1 MHLSDGIVTWPV
13 LAGGTAA
20 AAAGLAVGLNRLK
33 PEGVPRVAVLSSTFF
48 VASLIHIP
56 VGVTSVHLILNG
68 INGLILGWAAFPSI
82 FIALT
87 LQVLLFQFGG
97 VTVLGLNTFIMAF
110 PAVVAGLLFGWTVR
124 SRSRNLVMVGA
135 FLAGSVSVFFTGLL
149 LALALDLSG
158 EQFFEAA
165 MVVLA
170 AHIPIML
177 IEGVFTS
184 ACVGFLLKVKPEMLD
199 IRQLTANAAKGSGDS
214 GK

>member
-1 MHLSDGIVTWPV
+1 MHLSDGIVTLPV

-20 AAAGLAVGLNRLK
+20 AAAGLAVGLKRLK

-68 INGLILGWAAFPSI
+68 INGLLLGWAAFPSI

-87 LQVLLFQFGG
+87 LQMLLFQFGG

-124 SRSRNLVMVGA
+124 SRSRNMVMIGA
-135 FLAGSVSVFFTGLL
+135 FLAGSVSVFLTGVL

-158 EQFFEAA
+158 EHFLEAA

-170 AHIPIML
+170 AHIPVMV

-184 ACVGFLLKVKPEMLD
+184 ACVGFLRKVKPEMLD
-199 IRQLTANAAKGSGDS
+199 IRQLTADASTGPAQTAR
-214 GK
+214 